1 MPSGFRA
8 LRYDEVS
15 SSFCGADRLWKFPD
29 RVHNF
34 GPYFVSALKVFSQIL
49 IFSCPRKSNDRRLS
63 AQGDG
68 EHILFDLK
76 QQMIDAERFVGS
88 LADGS
93 NLGIEGRSVEC

>member
-1 MPSGFRA
+1 
-8 LRYDEVS
+8 LRSDES
-15 SSFCGADRLWKFPD
+15 TRTFAGSARLWNFPG

-93 NLGIEGRSVEC
+93 NLGIEGRTVEC